1 MTVLF
6 VVATITLFLAVDW
19 ISRRLRHEG
28 PLPAHERTTHAA
40 SPARTPDGI
49 FFTPSHT
56 WLNLFP
62 SGKVRLGIDDFI
74 SRMVDSPEIT
84 LLKQPGETVRKG
96 DPLLLLREEGH
107 NLTVRSPIDADVLTV
122 NSALATHPESLKGS
136 LFSDGW
142 AYTLKPLRFSDLK
155 LFSLGPET
163 RSWMRIEFGRLRDF
177 FAASGAEG
185 GLVPAMLQD
194 GGPPVAGAMKAMD
207 EEVWHRFEE
216 EFLGVYTGERTGQ

>member
-6 VVATITLFLAVDW
+6 VVTTITLFLAVDW
-19 ISRRLRHEG
+19 LSRRLRHEDV
-28 PLPAHERTTHAA
+28 LPARERSAA
-40 SPARTPDGI
+40 PPLARTPDGI

-74 SRMVDSPEIT
+74 TRMIDAPEIT
-84 LLKQPGETVRKG
+84 LLKSAGETVRKG
-96 DPLLLLREEGH
+96 DPILLLKEDGH
-107 NLTVRSPIDADVLTV
+107 NLTVRSPIDADVVTV
-122 NSALATHPESLKGS
+122 NDALPTHPEALKEA

-142 AYTLKPLRFSDLK
+142 AYTLKPLRFGDLK
-155 LFSLGPET
+155 LFSLGTET
-163 RSWMRIEFGRLRDF
+163 RSWMRIEFARLRDF
-177 FAASGAEG
+177 FASAHAEG

-207 EEVWHRFEE
+207 DGVWHRFEE
-216 EFLGVYTGERTGQ
+216 EFLGVYADERAGQ

>member
-19 ISRRLRHEG
+19 IARRLRHEEA
-28 PLPAHERTTHAA
+28 LPARRQAA
-40 SPARTPDGI
+40 APPLARTPDGI

-62 SGKVRLGIDDFI
+62 SGKVRLGVDDFI
-74 SRMVDSPEIT
+74 TRMVDQPEIT
-84 LLKQPGETVRKG
+84 LLKHAGETVRKG
-96 DPLLLLREEGH
+96 DPLLLLKEDGH
-107 NLTVRSPIDADVLTV
+107 NLTVRSPIDADVVTV
-122 NSALATHPESLKGS
+122 NDLLPAHPEALKDA

-142 AYTLKPLRFSDLK
+142 AYTLKPARFGDLK
-155 LFSLGPET
+155 LFSLGQET

-177 FAASGAEG
+177 FASAHAPD

-207 EEVWHRFEE
+207 DTVWNRFEE
-216 EFLGVYTGERTGQ
+216 EFLSVYTNERAGQ